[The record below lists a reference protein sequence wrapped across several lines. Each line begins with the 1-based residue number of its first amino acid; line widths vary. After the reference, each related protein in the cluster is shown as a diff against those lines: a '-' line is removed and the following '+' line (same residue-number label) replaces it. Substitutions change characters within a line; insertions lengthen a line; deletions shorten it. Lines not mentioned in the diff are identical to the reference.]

1 LLGVECLLSSRL
13 YGDLLTVVGRDIV
26 MNLVGDLDFPEANW
40 ECPAP
45 ILLYRMVASADPNR
59 NT

>member
-1 LLGVECLLSSRL
+1 
-13 YGDLLTVVGRDIV
+13 

-45 ILLYRMVASADPNR
+45 ILLHWMVASADPNR